1 MTFSGNIEQD
11 LATSPNQQDR
21 LIYGKITNKQSCSG
35 LSDITLLVQ
44 GKVVNEPS
52 ASVTLGAIV
61 TVPTSSRPT
70 GHYLFE
76 PVIGTGGHVVLGAEL
91 GCDVY
96 LGTIKN
102 MVTIDG
108 LLNIRHR
115 IGLSAHETRSASYQL
130 LLTMVLMHNS
140 LGMLLRAKNILADSF
155 PLINALT
162 QPVNVAPG
170 NATDF
175 ALALCASYRWIHT
188 RLSYRFAHSESETV
202 APLIEWP
209 ANQIAISRLDYAQT
223 ESPLDPEASLIYNT
237 FDPAVHSSMVTG
249 GLSEENILFQAA
261 ATPAQ
266 STHTL
271 GVTLAGM
278 PFVAP

>member
-1 MTFSGNIEQD
+1 M
-11 LATSPNQQDR
+11 
-21 LIYGKITNKQSCSG
+21 
-35 LSDITLLVQ
+35 SDITLLVQ

-115 IGLSAHETRSASYQL
+115 IGLSAHETRSASYQFA
-130 LLTMVLMHNS
+130 VDNGVDAQFS
-140 LGMLLRAKNILADSF
+140 SVLLRAKNILADSF
-155 PLINALT
+155 LL
-162 QPVNVAPG
+162 
-170 NATDF
+170 
-175 ALALCASYRWIHT
+175 LMR
-188 RLSYRFAHSESETV
+188 
-202 APLIEWP
+202 
-209 ANQIAISRLDYAQT
+209 
-223 ESPLDPEASLIYNT
+223 
-237 FDPAVHSSMVTG
+237 
-249 GLSEENILFQAA
+249 
-261 ATPAQ
+261 
-266 STHTL
+266 
-271 GVTLAGM
+271 
-278 PFVAP
+278 